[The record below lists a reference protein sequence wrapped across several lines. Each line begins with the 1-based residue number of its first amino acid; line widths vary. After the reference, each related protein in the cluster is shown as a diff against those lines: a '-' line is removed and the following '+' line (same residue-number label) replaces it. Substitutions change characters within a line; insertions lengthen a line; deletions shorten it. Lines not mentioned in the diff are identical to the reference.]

1 MIIYVQYT
9 LLFLFQLC
17 FIIQLYYLLV
27 IQKKFSS
34 YKPVENNLAEA
45 TFPVSVIICA
55 RNEAKNLLQ
64 YLPFVLEQKYPDFE
78 VIVVND
84 CSSDGSEDVLR
95 TFQSKYPHLKVV
107 KIEEHPRY
115 KTAKKFAVTLG
126 IKAAAHEIL
135 AFTDADCKPASELW
149 LSLIAVNYTNP
160 ATEIVLGYSPYLH
173 KSGLLNKLIRYETFQ
188 TAINYFSFALNGMP
202 YMGVGRNLSYKKSLF
217 FKGKGFASHM
227 HIPSGDDDLFVN
239 QNSTSANTELEIR
252 PESHVWSE
260 PKLTWKSYWNQ
271 KLRHMGA
278 GSLYK
283 KHHQFNLGL
292 QAISSIGFYLLL
304 IICLSLK
311 IELIA
316 LGSIFFLRF
325 LAQLYTYYKPMLSL
339 RNKDLYWWFLL
350 LDPFYYIYLT
360 ALSFAGFFRKKTT
373 WK

>member
-1 MIIYVQYT
+1 MIIYIQYT
-9 LLFLFQLC
+9 LFFLFQLC

-34 YKPVENNLAEA
+34 YKPLDLNIEEA
-45 TFPVSVIICA
+45 NFPVSVIICA
-55 RNEAKNLLQ
+55 RNEAKNLQQ
-64 YLPFVLEQKYPDFE
+64 YLPFVLEQKHQNFE

-84 CSSDGSEDVLR
+84 CSSDSSEDVLR
-95 TFQSKYPHLKVV
+95 TYQDKYPHLKVV

-126 IKAAAHEIL
+126 IKAASNEIL
-135 AFTDADCKPASELW
+135 VFTDADCKPDSENW
-149 LSLIAVNYTNP
+149 LSLIAVSYVNP
-160 ATEIVLGYSPYLH
+160 TTEIVLGYSPYLH
-173 KSGLLNKLIRYETFQ
+173 KSSLLNKLIRYETFQ

-227 HIPSGDDDLFVN
+227 HILSGDDDLFVN

-252 PESHVWSE
+252 ADSHVWSE
-260 PKLTWKSYWNQ
+260 PKLTWQAYWGQ
-271 KLRHMGA
+271 KMRHMGA
-278 GSLYK
+278 GNQYK
-283 KHHQFNLGL
+283 KQHRFNLGL
-292 QAISSIGFYLLL
+292 QAISSIGFYLFL

-316 LGSIFFLRF
+316 LGSIFLLRF
-325 LAQLYTYYKPMLSL
+325 LTQLYTYYKPMESL
-339 RNKDLYWWFLL
+339 RNKDLRWWFIL

-360 ALSFAGFFRKKTT
+360 ALSFAGFFRKKTS

>member
-1 MIIYVQYT
+1 
-9 LLFLFQLC
+9 
-17 FIIQLYYLLV
+17 
-27 IQKKFSS
+27 
-34 YKPVENNLAEA
+34 
-45 TFPVSVIICA
+45 
-55 RNEAKNLLQ
+55 
-64 YLPFVLEQKYPDFE
+64 
-78 VIVVND
+78 
-84 CSSDGSEDVLR
+84 
-95 TFQSKYPHLKVV
+95 
-107 KIEEHPRY
+107 
-115 KTAKKFAVTLG
+115 
-126 IKAAAHEIL
+126 
-135 AFTDADCKPASELW
+135 
-149 LSLIAVNYTNP
+149 
-160 ATEIVLGYSPYLH
+160 
-173 KSGLLNKLIRYETFQ
+173 
-188 TAINYFSFALNGMP
+188 MP

-339 RNKDLYWWFLL
+339 RNKDLCWWFLL